1 LGNRK
6 SSWSA
11 KILIQQSPVWRF
23 FGYGL
28 TWSNSR
34 NVGWLIRNSVVVVV
48 MVAVVVVA
56 ATAAMVH
63 GNLYIDLCYNGAI
76 LLRFQVVYNISF
88 LLVMH
93 FIDFSKKYK

>member
-1 LGNRK
+1 
-6 SSWSA
+6 
-11 KILIQQSPVWRF
+11 
-23 FGYGL
+23 
-28 TWSNSR
+28 
-34 NVGWLIRNSVVVVV
+34 